1 MIIWLVSWDEVVRWT
16 LHPDDEAYTAPVP
29 QPAPIWYPYPAERPA
44 EGQAV
49 LVCKEH
55 SESGRSYSVLLY
67 RDDCWYL
74 PELPDCQ
81 MSVDV
86 RWWSAELAPESED
99 GE

>member
-1 MIIWLVSWDEVVRWT
+1 MAKRLAVAEILSASVSNLNTPSMQIVEIPLDK
-16 LHPDDEAYTAPVP
+16 LLDN
-29 QPAPIWYPYPAERPA
+29 
-44 EGQAV
+44 EGNFFKV
-49 LVCKEH
+49 EDV
-55 SESGRSYSVLLY
+55 
-67 RDDCWYL
+67 